1 MLAHAVIQN
10 AGKTGL
16 LNMQVLDIVYLGSY
30 TTPGGFLP
38 DGATG
43 QSCIPLEWMSNRIAF
58 TVQFLLTMVYSEPL
72 QAKVFM
78 QSLQA
83 TVMCSRSL
91 QHHPRLAAVEP
102 SAWLP
107 CLWFLL
113 LSWLQLQSLPCRS
126 SLRSSAE
133 VPFLATWKCHL
144 KCCLAI
150 HVQMAWK
157 I

>member
-1 MLAHAVIQN
+1 
-10 AGKTGL
+10 
-16 LNMQVLDIVYLGSY
+16 MQVLDIVYLGNY

-43 QSCIPLEWMSNRIAF
+43 QSCLPLQWMSNRIGF
-58 TVQFLLTMVYSEPL
+58 TMQFMLTMVKYEPL

-91 QHHPRLAAVEP
+91 HHHPRLAAVEP

-107 CLWFLL
+107 CLWSLL
-113 LSWLQLQSLPCRS
+113 LSWLQLLSLPCRS
-126 SLRSSAE
+126 LLRSSAE
-133 VPFLATWKCHL
+133 VPFLAKWKCHL
-144 KCCLAI
+144 KCCLAV
-150 HVQMAWK
+150 HVQMARK
-157 I
+157 M